1 MITNRLRGRNIYV
14 IREPM
19 LIRILNKQFVKYIRR
34 DLALQF
40 LLRSFSKG
48 DLDSILPCQLASK
61 EQLFTQNSTESVN
74 SVFSIFSSF
83 IPKYF

>member
-1 MITNRLRGRNIYV
+1 
-14 IREPM
+14 M
-19 LIRILNKQFVKYIRR
+19 LIRILTKQFVKYIRR

-61 EQLFTQNSTESVN
+61 RHLEFILAFQLFAKRRFDSILAFKL
-74 SVFSIFSSF
+74 VF
-83 IPKYF
+83 